1 VRGTVARGW
10 VAGPGCCLA
19 LLRLLLATGRKNA
32 SASSAFGLKME
43 KRTDLHF
50 IIFQKHLFDVLFS
63 FKVNTS
69 VKILHQRVKI
79 FQRVDQYSNML
90 LKE

>member
-1 VRGTVARGW
+1 VLGLVLWPRRETAFPAQAQVAAWARGTVARGW

-19 LLRLLLATGRKNA
+19 LLQLRLLLATGRKNA

-50 IIFQKHLFDVLFS
+50 IIF
-63 FKVNTS
+63 
-69 VKILHQRVKI
+69 
-79 FQRVDQYSNML
+79 
-90 LKE
+90 